1 MLNYIKYS
9 SLLKFIFNNFPII
22 RNKLIQHFPLVLGIS
37 CLPQH
42 PSDLCLFRFTLY
54 LPHLKLEQPYHF
66 DSASWYSNSIYIHS
80 VFKLPVFIFFGLIIP
95 KPSILVIFIAILM
108 WKSQGVERFQNL
120 HFQARFITQ
129 PYFLSL
135 TNVFLLSTIVGNT

>member
-9 SLLKFIFNNFPII
+9 SLLKSYIQQFP
-22 RNKLIQHFPLVLGIS
+22 NYQKQKLIQHFLLCCIS

-66 DSASWYSNSIYIHS
+66 DSASWYSNSIHS
-80 VFKLPVFIFFGLIIP
+80 FPVFKLPVFIFFGLIIP
-95 KPSILVIFIAILM
+95 KTFHPSYFHSHPNVK
-108 WKSQGVERFQNL
+108 KSRSGEVSEFT
-120 HFQARFITQ
+120 FFKARFITQ

-135 TNVFLLSTIVGNT
+135 TNVFLLSTLCW